1 MCFKLI
7 KNLMKQKLF
16 LLILNFAF
24 FLVVQMHTFHK
35 QIKIQIKTIVNL
47 IFHYQNLQLFRYLL
61 INLVKI
67 KFLIQFILQLILLQQ
82 KLLISYLLLLN
93 YNKQNIN

>member
-24 FLVVQMHTFHK
+24 FLVVQMRIFHK

-67 KFLIQFILQLILLQQ
+67 KFSIQFILQLILLQQ

-93 YNKQNIN
+93 YDKQNIN